1 MDTQTD
7 KENNTPATAHKQVH
21 SSDAN
26 GNDKM
31 TCEKDN
37 DTSYDEDDENNK
49 QTQEE
54 SMEDYMLESSKC
66 RFNCQIPARTNIVSR
81 RTKHTDKK
89 KITISFTLATNFS
102 PLI

>member
-1 MDTQTD
+1 MDTQTA

-37 DTSYDEDDENNK
+37 DTSYDKDDENNK
-49 QTQEE
+49 QTREE
-54 SMEDYMLESSKC
+54 SMEDYMPS
-66 RFNCQIPARTNIVSR
+66 QVSVNS
-81 RTKHTDKK
+81 TVKYQQEQT
-89 KITISFTLATNFS
+89 
-102 PLI
+102 

>member
-1 MDTQTD
+1 MD

-37 DTSYDEDDENNK
+37 DTSCDEDDENDE

-54 SMEDYMLESSKC
+54 SMEDYMPSQVSVNSTVKC
-66 RFNCQIPARTNIVSR
+66 QQEQM
-81 RTKHTDKK
+81 
-89 KITISFTLATNFS
+89 
-102 PLI
+102 

>member
-7 KENNTPATAHKQVH
+7 KENNTPATEHKQVH

-37 DTSYDEDDENNK
+37 DTSYDEDDEDDEYDE

-54 SMEDYMLESSKC
+54 SMEDYMPSQVSVNSTVKC
-66 RFNCQIPARTNIVSR
+66 QQEQT
-81 RTKHTDKK
+81 
-89 KITISFTLATNFS
+89 
-102 PLI
+102 

>member
-7 KENNTPATAHKQVH
+7 EENNTPATAHKQVH
-21 SSDAN
+21 SSDTN

-37 DTSYDEDDENNK
+37 DTSYDEDDEYDK

-54 SMEDYMLESSKC
+54 SMEDYMLSQVSV
-66 RFNCQIPARTNIVSR
+66 NSTVTCQQEQM
-81 RTKHTDKK
+81 
-89 KITISFTLATNFS
+89 
-102 PLI
+102 